1 MRLEKDGIRGSD
13 IARRGCAGMEMEGM
27 VVLLEEGVGGVVGME
42 EVQVKFGVV
51 GLCKSIETCGDLDGL
66 VKNQH

>member
-1 MRLEKDGIRGSD
+1 
-13 IARRGCAGMEMEGM
+13 MEMEGLM
-27 VVLLEEGVGGVVGME
+27 VLLEEGVGGVVGVE

-51 GLCKSIETCGDLDGL
+51 GLQQSIQTCGVLDGL